1 MELTQNTR
9 SAVNRGAITMIEAM
23 IWFVLV
29 LAVLA
34 VAITQG
40 GGLFNRNDG
49 NTEYSNAAELMTN
62 TRTMLKTSG
71 IYNFAAADAMTGALI
86 QFGGRRPT
94 CRLSVPNPRVAP
106 SCKTCGGRCHRATR
120 GNGRWA
126 KILLLS
132 DLRGRS
138 STGVHYSSDKTECG
152 AECCYHHGQRH
163 IDEWPDRG
171 QRRGGAVYC
180 R

>member
-106 SCKTCGGRCHRATR
+106 SCKTCGGA
-120 GNGRWA
+120 
-126 KILLLS
+126 LS
-132 DLRGRS
+132 P
-138 STGVHYSSDKTECG
+138 CNPW
-152 AECCYHHGQRH
+152 QR
-163 IDEWPDRG
+163 PVG
-171 QRRGGAVYC
+171 KNPPSL
-180 R
+180 

>member
-23 IWFVLV
+23 IWFVIV

-62 TRTMLKTSG
+62 TRAMLKTSG

-86 QFGGRRPT
+86 QFGGAGQHVG
-94 CRLSVPNPRVAP
+94 CRYQ
-106 SCKTCGGRCHRATR
+106 
-120 GNGRWA
+120 
-126 KILLLS
+126 IL
-132 DLRGRS
+132 G
-138 STGVHYSSDKTECG
+138 
-152 AECCYHHGQRH
+152 
-163 IDEWPDRG
+163 
-171 QRRGGAVYC
+171 
-180 R
+180 

>member
-23 IWFVLV
+23 IWFVIV

-62 TRTMLKTSG
+62 TRAMLKTSG
-71 IYNFAAADAMTGALI
+71 IYNFAAADAMYLTHTIIVWPSRQRLPARLKNT
-86 QFGGRRPT
+86 PD
-94 CRLSVPNPRVAP
+94 CRLS
-106 SCKTCGGRCHRATR
+106 GF
-120 GNGRWA
+120 
-126 KILLLS
+126 
-132 DLRGRS
+132 S
-138 STGVHYSSDKTECG
+138 STS
-152 AECCYHHGQRH
+152 
-163 IDEWPDRG
+163 
-171 QRRGGAVYC
+171 
-180 R
+180 